1 MKPMHKL
8 MILLASPKKGKMPMD
23 AEDKKEM
30 KKGKKPSKAEEK
42 AEKSPDASR
51 AGAKKRMV

>member
-8 MILLASPKKGKMPMD
+8 MILLAAPKKGKMD
-23 AEDKKEM
+23 AEDKKEL

-42 AEKSPDASR
+42 REKSPDASR
-51 AGAKKRMV
+51 AGAKRKMV